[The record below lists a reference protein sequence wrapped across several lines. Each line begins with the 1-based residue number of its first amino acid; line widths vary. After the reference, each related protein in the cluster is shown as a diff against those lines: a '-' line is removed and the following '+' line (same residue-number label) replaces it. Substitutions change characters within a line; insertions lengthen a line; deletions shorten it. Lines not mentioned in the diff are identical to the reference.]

1 MVAKLPRFF
10 NGAQIFKATY
20 NEFIMKP
27 KFHLI
32 RIVSKVHKFIYV
44 ASRGRLTTSWKGL
57 EFILLTTTG
66 SVSGKERKVPLAA
79 IRHEGSYILIAS
91 FGGSPTPPGWLTNI
105 EQNSSVRIAIGPTT
119 VDANAAIIDSSRP
132 EYPAMWAKAVT
143 AYKGFDN
150 YRRATTRQIP
160 VVLITPTSE

>member
-1 MVAKLPRFF
+1 
-10 NGAQIFKATY
+10 
-20 NEFIMKP
+20 MKP

-32 RIVSKVHKFIYV
+32 RIVSKIHKFVYV
-44 ASRGRLTTSWKGL
+44 ASRGRLTTRWKGL

-79 IRHEGSYILIAS
+79 IRHEDSYILIAS

-105 EQNSSVRIAIGPTT
+105 VQNSSVRIAIGPTS
-119 VDANAAIIDSSRP
+119 VDANATIIDPSHA
-132 EYPAMWAKAVT
+132 EYPAMWAKAVA

-150 YRRATTRQIP
+150 YRRATTRKIP
-160 VVLITPTSE
+160 VVLITPTR